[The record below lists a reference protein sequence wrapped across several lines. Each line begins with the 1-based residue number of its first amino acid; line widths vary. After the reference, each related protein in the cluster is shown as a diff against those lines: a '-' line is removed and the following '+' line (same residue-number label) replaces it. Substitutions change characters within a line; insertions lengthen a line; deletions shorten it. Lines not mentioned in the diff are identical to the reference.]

1 MQLCPSVPAAAT
13 HQPVVALSALSL
25 DKRLTNSIFS
35 QFVVDRVEEE
45 NYTFVFLNSGKCWF
59 LQSGNM
65 EAMFSSQCELPYKFP
80 TKVSPSHPHGNLM
93 ERNSIV
99 FPSTSSDKETLERTE
114 SSLGV
119 QILTGTPSMHLL

>member
-1 MQLCPSVPAAAT
+1 MQLCPSAPAAAT

-35 QFVVDRVEEE
+35 QFVVDRVEEG
-45 NYTFVFLNSGKCWF
+45 NYTFVFLNNAEKCWF

-80 TKVSPSHPHGNLM
+80 IKVSPSHPHGMM
-93 ERNSIV
+93 EKNSIV
-99 FPSTSSDKETLERTE
+99 SRSISSDKKL
-114 SSLGV
+114 
-119 QILTGTPSMHLL
+119 